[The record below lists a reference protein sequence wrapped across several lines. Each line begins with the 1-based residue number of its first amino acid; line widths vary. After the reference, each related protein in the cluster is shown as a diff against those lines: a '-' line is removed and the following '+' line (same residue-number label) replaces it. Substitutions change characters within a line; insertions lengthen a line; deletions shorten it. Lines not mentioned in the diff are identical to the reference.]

1 MLTIAIRDF
10 RAIERADFA
19 LDRLTLVAG
28 PNGSG
33 KSSICSALALAV
45 TGQIV
50 PPWLTKGEA
59 GALVRTG
66 QSAGGIK
73 IKSPQGELTVAY
85 PKASATANGTQ
96 PNVSPFAAGLVSIPD
111 MDSKKR
117 GLALAA
123 LLKTNP
129 DKDDVAA
136 AMGDLG
142 FDQKG
147 IDAIWKA
154 LQDNGW
160 DATHKKAAD
169 HGVTLKGQWQQ
180 VTGEK
185 YGSAKGGTWTP
196 DGYSGDPIDQ
206 LKAELDDAQKALE
219 AGIAATAVDQAKI
232 EAWKAEADQL
242 APLTEE
248 RAAVQA
254 KIDEAEAELSKARAD
269 LAALPPTNGE
279 DGGVKCPHCE
289 QPIQIKSAGGV
300 TTLHA
305 PPPTKPMTSA
315 QIKAARE
322 RRAELEGTITNRS
335 SLVLPG
341 LRATLA
347 DIEGKLAVA
356 KNAGQKL
363 AEARADAKQSD
374 EAPADIAALRTAHA
388 EATKRLKA
396 AADKA
401 EADKIHNRI
410 VKNQAMID
418 QLAPDGLRKRRTAKA
433 VEAFNESILRPIWEA
448 AKWKPVTVSE
458 TLDCL
463 YGVRP
468 YEALS
473 ESEQMRVRF
482 VMQVACAQL
491 DGSEILVMD
500 RADLLDK
507 GGRGGLVN
515 LLNKAWGK
523 PALVAMTYSDRNSMP
538 PIDRLGGQ
546 AFWID
551 GGFLRPVE
559 RERAAA

>member
-1 MLTIAIRDF
+1 MHAIAIRDF
-10 RAIERADFA
+10 RAIERADFT
-19 LDRLTLVAG
+19 LDRLTLIAG
-28 PNGSG
+28 VNGSG
-33 KSSICSALALAV
+33 KSSICSAIALAV
-45 TGQIV
+45 TGQVV
-50 PPWLTKGEA
+50 PPWLNKSEA

-66 QSAGGIK
+66 QAAGGIK
-73 IKSPQGELTVAY
+73 IKSPDGELTVAY
-85 PKASATANGTQ
+85 PKATATANGTQ
-96 PNVSPFAAGLVSIPD
+96 PKVSPFAAGLVSIPD

-123 LLKTNP
+123 LLKTEP
-129 DKDDVAA
+129 DKAEVSA

-142 FDQKG
+142 YDQKG

-185 YGSAKGGTWTP
+185 YGSAKGGSWTP
-196 DGYSGDPIDQ
+196 EGFVSDPLDQ
-206 LKAELDDAQKALE
+206 LKAELADAQAALE
-219 AGIAATAVDQAKI
+219 AGIAAAAVDQSKMDQ
-232 EAWKAEADQL
+232 WKAEAEQL

-248 RAAVQA
+248 RATAQA
-254 KIDEAEAELSKARAD
+254 SLDAAEAELAQARTD
-269 LAALPPTNGE
+269 LAALPPVNGD

-289 QPIQIKSAGGV
+289 KPIQIKSAGGV

-305 PPPTKPMTSA
+305 PPAVKPLTSA

-322 RRAELEGTITNRS
+322 RRAEVEGTINNRS
-335 SLVLPG
+335 SLVIPG
-341 LRATLA
+341 LRKTLA
-347 DIEGKLAVA
+347 DIDAKLAVA
-356 KNAGQKL
+356 KNAAQKL
-363 AEARADAKQSD
+363 AEARADANQQSD
-374 EAPADIAALRTAHA
+374 APADVAALRTAQA
-388 EATKRLKA
+388 EADKRLKA
-396 AADKA
+396 AEAKQTADGLHA
-401 EADKIHNRI
+401 RI
-410 VKNQAMID
+410 AKNQAMID
-418 QLAPDGLRKRRTAKA
+418 QLAPEGLRKRRTAKA

-458 TLDCL
+458 GLECF

-482 VMQVACAQL
+482 ALQIACATI
-491 DGSEILVMD
+491 DGSEFVVMD

-507 GGRGGLVN
+507 GGRAGLVN
-515 LLNKAWGK
+515 LLNKAWKK
-523 PALVAMTYSDRNSMP
+523 PALVAMTYSDRAALP

-546 AFWID
+546 ALWID
-551 GGFLRPVE
+551 DGFLRPVE